1 MTQEKPSTIVR
12 KLKGT
17 VVSNKMDK
25 TVVVSVDRVKTHS
38 KYNKQYTVSK
48 KYKVHDPENKAVV
61 GDIVEFIACRPL
73 SKTKRWKLVS

>member
-1 MTQEKPSTIVR
+1 MSEEKTTIQR

-25 TVVVSVDRVKTHS
+25 TAVVRIDRVKTHK

-48 KYKVHDPENKAVV
+48 KYKVHDPENKAVL
-61 GDIVEFIACRPL
+61 GEIVEFVACRPL
-73 SKTKRWKLVS
+73 SKTKRWKLV